1 MAKGKK
7 KKAGKG
13 TGIFVFGIFMLF
25 GLGFLGVMVL
35 YPCWQLLNARG
46 WVETD
51 AVVESSRVSEQRG
64 SKGGTTYAV
73 KINYSYQY
81 DNLRY
86 TGTRYNFDSGHSS
99 GYESKRVIVER
110 YPKGK
115 QIKCYVDPDKPS
127 RAVIVREL
135 GDMLW
140 LRILMPGLFF
150 CIGLGGIIFT
160 LRRTRAKAMDVQAVA
175 VKAIGRSG
183 YCRLKARSGG
193 LGSMINTFIGIPI
206 FGGITVALCVGY
218 YFIDEGFG
226 PSLFFLVMAVFTGV
240 ATLAILVS
248 FIRALMNFTQNV
260 YELDISQPVARPGKE
275 LTLEWRL
282 PQAAQ
287 SGKVIILLSG
297 IERYTYQEGKH
308 SKTIESLF
316 YSQLLMEK
324 EHPGEGQGTLKFTVP
339 ADTMHSVKLPNG
351 NEYYWTLGL
360 YAWSDGKN
368 YIGSDFT
375 LPVVPAQK
383 EK

>member
-1 MAKGKK
+1 MGKGKK

-13 TGIFVFGIFMLF
+13 VAIFGFGIFMLF
-25 GLGFLGVMVL
+25 GLGFLGVMVF
-35 YPCWQLLNARG
+35 YPCWMVLASRN
-46 WVETD
+46 WIETD

-73 KINYSYQY
+73 KITYNYQY
-81 DNLRY
+81 DQQPY
-86 TGTRYNFDSGHSS
+86 TGTRYDFDFGHSS
-99 GYESKRVIVER
+99 GYETKRVIVER

-127 RAVIVREL
+127 SAVIVRSVGEFI
-135 GDMLW
+135 W

-175 VKAIGRSG
+175 VKAVGRSG
-183 YCRLKARSGG
+183 YYRLKACSGS
-193 LGSMINTFIGIPI
+193 LGRLGGGFFAVSI
-206 FGGITVALCVGY
+206 FGGATVALAIACCKVPETVLRLALLAG
-218 YFIDEGFG
+218 
-226 PSLFFLVMAVFTGV
+226 AVIAGV
-240 ATLAILVS
+240 ATLAILWS
-248 FIRALMNFTQNV
+248 FVRALMNFTQNV
-260 YELDISQPVARPGKE
+260 YELDISQSVARPGKE

-297 IERYTYQEGKH
+297 IEKYTYQEGKH
-308 SKTIESLF
+308 SETIESLF

-324 EHPGEGQGTLKFTVP
+324 DHPGEGQGMLKFTVP
-339 ADTMHSVKLPNG
+339 VGTMHSVKLSNG

-383 EK
+383 EI